1 MSNLIQGAGGGGKGG
16 GGGSARV
23 PVEAKDTLRSRAY
36 ARVLDLVSEGEI
48 EGLVDGAKSIYLDGT
63 PLQNPDN
70 SFNFSGVE
78 VTNRNGSQSQ
88 AHIPGIPGVENSIQ
102 VGVEVKAGVPVVR
115 QVTNPNLDAVRV
127 TISIPQLTFQNP
139 KNGDL
144 GGTTVEYAI
153 DVQSNGGGFQ
163 EVVLDTVTGKT
174 TTRYQRSYRVPLTG
188 SAPWDIRV
196 RRITADSTQVN
207 LQNKTFFDALT
218 EVIDVK
224 LRYPNSALVAIK
236 IDASQFQSIPTRGYD
251 MKLLR
256 VRVPSNYN
264 PTTRQYT
271 GSWNGSFQV
280 AWTDNP
286 AWCFYDLVTNDRY
299 GLGGLVDE
307 QLVDKWALYQIG
319 RYCDELVPDGFGGQE
334 PRFTCNL
341 YLQSRAEA
349 YKVLQDFASVFRAM
363 VFWATGSVTA
373 VQDAPS
379 DPVALF
385 TAANVIDGKF
395 TYSGSGLKARHTVAL
410 VSWNDPQDFYRQK
423 VEYVEDTE
431 GIARYG
437 VQQTEVTAIGCT
449 SRGQAN
455 RVGRWLLFSERF
467 ETETVNFSVG
477 LEGAVA
483 RPGHVIKVADPT
495 RAGGRLGGRISAATT
510 TTVTLDRAP
519 QTEITGWSIFAVLPD
534 GTVQER
540 TIQSRAGNVVT
551 VGTAF
556 TTAPT
561 AQSIWVLSNPAVE
574 AQTFRVLGVTEDGDS
589 GNYSITALKH
599 EPNKYAA
606 IEQGLVLQ
614 PRDFTLLNDVPP
626 APSGLAVSESLY
638 TYQAEVR
645 AKINVSWEGVE
656 GVYKYFVDWRKDNG
670 NYTRIETSNTD
681 IEVLDITP
689 GAFDFRVFSSNGAGI
704 ISAAPAEISINALGK
719 TAPPA
724 DVTGL
729 IAEID
734 KDIGIT
740 LYWDKV
746 ADIDLD
752 GYEIRQGTSWE
763 TAEQIG
769 IIKATLFTVGYI
781 QAGAQTFL
789 IRALD
794 TSGNLSVGTASV
806 SVTFSQPT
814 AVTITQEVI
823 DNNVLLRWSEST
835 ATLSIRDYIVKRG
848 PTYETATTIGTISGR
863 FTAIF
868 ETNAGTFNY
877 WVAGVDLAGNVGV
890 PAFVTAVVSQPPDY
904 RLLYD
909 ENSTFAGTLNNIA
922 FQDGQRLAPVN
933 MTETWEQHFTS
944 RGWNTIQDQINAGFP
959 LYVMPSANAAFYE
972 EEIDYGTVL
981 AGTKVST
988 TISFTNVAG
997 TVTATPTISVK
1008 KLAGDPWTDYPNFS
1022 SVFATDFRFIKIR
1035 YDFASTG
1042 GDDLITITGLNIRL
1056 DVKLKNDA
1064 GNIMANAADVG
1075 GTTVN
1080 FNVEF
1085 VDVES
1090 ITVTASGTTP
1100 RVAIYDFVDAPYPT
1114 SFKVLLFD
1122 LNGNRVTGRVGWSV
1136 KGS

>member
-1 MSNLIQGAGGGGKGG
+1 MSNLIQGAGGGSKK
-16 GGGSARV
+16 SSSQRAPR
-23 PVEAKDTLRSRAY
+23 EASDTLRSNAF
-36 ARVLDLVSEGEI
+36 AQVLDLVGEGEI
-48 EGLVDGAKSIYLDGT
+48 EGLVNGLKSVYLDDT
-63 PLQNPDN
+63 PIQNADDTL
-70 SFNFSGVE
+70 NFGGIELVTRNGDQAQTHIPGFPSVENTQQVAVE
-78 VTNRNGSQSQ
+78 VTAS
-88 AHIPGIPGVENSIQ
+88 A
-102 VGVEVKAGVPVVR
+102 PVVR
-115 QVTNPNLDAVRV
+115 QVSNASLSAVRV
-127 TISIPQLTFQNP
+127 TISIPQLTATNP

-144 GGTTVEYAI
+144 NGSSVTYAI
-153 DVQSNGGGFQ
+153 DLQSNGGGFQ
-163 EVVLDTVTGKT
+163 QVRSDTVTGKT
-174 TTRYQRSYRVPLTG
+174 TTRYQRSYRIPLTG
-188 SAPWDIRV
+188 SGPWDIRV
-196 RRITADSTQVN
+196 RRITADSTTTNV
-207 LQNKTFFDALT
+207 QNRTFWDAYT
-218 EVIDVK
+218 EIIDAK
-224 LRYPNSALVAIK
+224 LRYPNSALVGLK
-236 IDASQFQSIPTRGYD
+236 FDASQFQSIPTRGYD

-256 VRVPSNYN
+256 VRVPTNYN
-264 PTTRQYT
+264 PATRQYT
-271 GSWNGSFQV
+271 GSWDGTFQI

-286 AWCFYDLVTNDRY
+286 AWCFYDLVTNERY
-299 GLGGLVDE
+299 GLGAMVDA
-307 QLVDKWALYQIG
+307 QMVDKWAMYQIG
-319 RYCDELVPDGFGGQE
+319 RYCDELVSDGFGGQE

-341 YLQSRAEA
+341 YLQTRAEA
-349 YKVLQDFASVFRAM
+349 FKVMQDFASVFRGM
-363 VFWATGSVTA
+363 VYWATGSVTA

-410 VSWNDPQDFYRQK
+410 VTWNDPDDFYRQK

-437 VQQTEVTAIGCT
+437 VQQTEITAIGCA

-455 RVGRWLLFSERF
+455 RAGRWLLLSERL

-483 RPGHVIKVADPT
+483 RPGHIIKVADPT

-519 QTEITGWSIFAVLPD
+519 QTDITGWSIFAVLPD
-534 GTVQER
+534 GQVQER
-540 TIQSRAGNVVT
+540 AIQSRAGNVVT
-551 VGTAF
+551 VSAAF

-561 AQSIWVLSNPAVE
+561 AQGIWVVSNPSVE
-574 AQTFRVLGVTEDGDS
+574 AQTFRVLGVTEDADT
-589 GNYSITALKH
+589 GNYSITAVKH

-614 PRDFTLLNDVPP
+614 QRDFTLLDQVPP
-626 APSGLAVSESLY
+626 SPPGLVVSESLY

-656 GVYKYFVDWRKDNG
+656 GAYRYFVDWRQDDG
-670 NYTRIETSNTD
+670 NFNRIETANT
-681 IEVLDITP
+681 EVEILDITP
-689 GAFDFRVFSSNGAGI
+689 GEFDIKVFSRNGAGVV
-704 ISAAPAEISINALGK
+704 SATASEASITALGK

-724 DVTGL
+724 NVTGL

-746 ADIDLD
+746 ADLDLD
-752 GYEIRQGTSWE
+752 GYEIRQGTDWD
-763 TAEQIG
+763 TAQQIG
-769 IIKATLFTVGYI
+769 IIKATFFTVGYI

-794 TSGNLSVGTASV
+794 TSGNFSVATASV
-806 SVTFSQPT
+806 TVTFSQPT
-814 AVTITQEVI
+814 AVVVTQEVI

-835 ATLSIRDYIVKRG
+835 ATLSIRDYIVRRG
-848 PTYETATTIGTISGR
+848 PTWETATTIGTISGR

-868 ETNAGTFNY
+868 ETTAGTFNY

-904 RLLYD
+904 QLAYD
-909 ENSTFAGTLNNIA
+909 ENSTFNGTLNNITS
-922 FQDGQRLAPVN
+922 QDGQRLAPVN
-933 MTETWEQHFTS
+933 TTETWEQHFDS
-944 RGWNTIQDQINAGFP
+944 RGWSTIQDQIDAGFP
-959 LYVMPSANAAFYE
+959 LYVLPSANAAFYE
-972 EEIDYGTVL
+972 EEIDYGTIL
-981 AGTKVST
+981 AGTK
-988 TISFTNVAG
+988 ISATLSFQALTGIV
-997 TVTATPTISVK
+997 TVTPTISVK
-1008 KLAGDPWTDYPNFS
+1008 QQAGDPWTDYPNFS

-1035 YDFASTG
+1035 YDFTSPG
-1042 GDDLITITGLNIRL
+1042 NDDLITITGLNIRL
-1056 DVKLKNDA
+1056 DVKLKSDA
-1064 GNIMANAADVG
+1064 GNVVANAADVG

-1080 FNVEF
+1080 FNVQF

-1090 ITVTASGTTP
+1090 ITVTPSGTSP
-1100 RVAIYDFVDAPYPT
+1100 RLAIYDFVDAPYPT

-1122 LNGNRVTGRVGWSV
+1122 LNGNRASGTVGWAA